1 MKINKILAAGVAATL
16 AVTSLSAVVSAET
29 VTKSFDMG
37 TSVATY
43 KLNTTENWKSVD
55 FLAAVDPLT
64 GATIPSAAIVE
75 PLVDGDKLVYDFSE
89 AYFDTWGG
97 TVKKTSVKV
106 NSVKLKVTGIQGAKN
121 NSSKEYTYEFKNVDN
136 KNIKFELTMNK
147 SVGKGFIPTQ
157 FVEITKAE
165 VVIDFQFDSTNETL
179 FKNAKNSNSSS
190 AEWGGGLQNIKVTT
204 VKTAAADLDALKKAA
219 NEAQAKWDAAEAA
232 YDKAKA
238 DYDKAVKE
246 NEGKT
251 KDAQEAYDAAVKNL
265 TEVNSQ
271 AQIYLANQTTG
282 IPDLLTQSY
291 KDAADLRMDDIYAY
305 TIEQGIVVKENEQ
318 QQPPEGEQWTT
329 LDKILAD
336 AKKEQAEEEKKATTA
351 AANKQAAEALY
362 AVAQQAI
369 EAVGGS
375 AVLNEEDPGLSVVN
389 FPAAL
394 EIPEETQ
401 AQLKNNYLQAASQK
415 VAYTNAEAMATARVA
430 LIKAIVE
437 DIEED
442 IKEFDKLVETERTAL
457 VKPYTDAKDAAK
469 KALDGIGTVDDTAL
483 KAAEKAADDAETDY
497 EIALAVYLSALEAG
511 GDNIINVING
521 LVPGYYENAS
531 FGDITSEI
539 RYAPLY
545 KTTNNTTIGR
555 KDVWALS
562 ITNDHYS
569 DSYSTGSWYDDEA
582 NQSYNNDDVHDGTV
596 KRAFAGL
603 ASQAADFFNKQD
615 NGKIIFKFANPASTS
630 STWVNGGIPSTEV
643 GLKSAIAGTNFGMFW
658 NYDLSTGQLVAL
670 GQVDSDALTVT
681 FDVSQILDDMGGL
694 TKGNLADI
702 YYGMNSGKTYGTPY
716 NFTGYLVEKVT
727 FEYDDAESETDAETE
742 TVDDT
747 DDDTETVDDEDDDY
761 EEEDDDDDYVED
773 EDDDD
778 DYFIDDEDDDDDDAY
793 IEDEDDDDDTAAVVV
808 EDDSDDT
815 DTNNDVVIVT
825 PVKED
830 DDANPGTGVGLAVIP
845 AIVAAAAMA
854 ISKKRK

>member
-1 MKINKILAAGVAATL
+1 MWYIKDVNPNPAQNPTYDTLDNIL
-16 AVTSLSAVVSAET
+16 
-29 VTKSFDMG
+29 K
-37 TSVATY
+37 
-43 KLNTTENWKSVD
+43 
-55 FLAAVDPLT
+55 
-64 GATIPSAAIVE
+64 
-75 PLVDGDKLVYDFSE
+75 E
-89 AYFDTWGG
+89 A
-97 TVKKTSVKV
+97 
-106 NSVKLKVTGIQGAKN
+106 
-121 NSSKEYTYEFKNVDN
+121 
-136 KNIKFELTMNK
+136 
-147 SVGKGFIPTQ
+147 
-157 FVEITKAE
+157 KAE
-165 VVIDFQFDSTNETL
+165 QAKEEE
-179 FKNAKNSNSSS
+179 KAANAKANKEEAKIIWEI
-190 AEWGGGLQNIKVTT
+190 AEQAVTT
-204 VKTAAADLDALKKAA
+204 VGGTPTY
-219 NEAQAKWDAAEAA
+219 NEA
-232 YDKAKA
+232 
-238 DYDKAVKE
+238 
-246 NEGKT
+246 EGK
-251 KDAQEAYDAAVKNL
+251 V
-265 TEVNSQ
+265 TEI
-271 AQIYLANQTTG
+271 AWAGT
-282 IPDLLTQSY
+282 
-291 KDAADLRMDDIYAY
+291 
-305 TIEQGIVVKENEQ
+305 EEQ
-318 QQPPEGEQWTT
+318 QPKNKDE
-329 LDKILAD
+329 L
-336 AKKEQAEEEKKATTA
+336 TA
-351 AANKQAAEALY
+351 N
-362 AVAQQAI
+362 
-369 EAVGGS
+369 
-375 AVLNEEDPGLSVVN
+375 
-389 FPAAL
+389 
-394 EIPEETQ
+394 
-401 AQLKNNYLQAASQK
+401 LKN
-415 VAYTNAEAMATARVA
+415 AYAQHIAYKNAEATAEARVA
-430 LIKAIVE
+430 IIKALVAQ
-437 DIEED
+437 IEKD
-442 IKEFDKLVETERTAL
+442 IKDFDAEVEKIRLEM

-469 KALDGIGTVDDTAL
+469 KALDGIGAVDDTAL
-483 KAAEKAADDAETDY
+483 KAAEKAADEAESAYT
-497 EIALAVYLSALEAG
+497 IALAKYLDALAVN

-521 LVPGYYENAS
+521 LFTGGYENAS

-658 NYDLSTGQLVAL
+658 NYNLSTGQLVAL

-727 FEYDDAESETDAETE
+727 FEYDDAESETDADTE

-747 DDDTETVDDEDDDY
+747 DEDDTETVDDEDDDY

-778 DYFIDDEDDDDDDAY
+778 DYFIDDEDDDDDDDAY
-793 IEDEDDDDDTAAVVV
+793 IEDEDDDDDDTAAVVV

-815 DTNNDVVIVT
+815 NTNNDVVIVT